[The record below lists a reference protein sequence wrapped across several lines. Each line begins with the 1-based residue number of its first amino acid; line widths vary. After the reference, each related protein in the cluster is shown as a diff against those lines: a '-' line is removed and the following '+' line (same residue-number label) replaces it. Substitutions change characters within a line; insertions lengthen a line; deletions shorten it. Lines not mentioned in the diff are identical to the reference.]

1 MDAARRKAA
10 VPGKHRA
17 LEFGEQHVTVRD
29 RKKLGRWIVLIA
41 AFLIACGAVARLYL
55 RSHPRSRAANSK
67 VERVVPDGAHIRVE
81 VLNATD
87 TKGLARRAMLVLRDA
102 GFDVVFFGNTTER
115 ADTTRILDRSGHAD
129 WAALASKAMGRAKAV
144 ELPDSSRF
152 LDLTVLVGRNW
163 TPPLEPLYP

>member
-1 MDAARRKAA
+1 MTA
-10 VPGKHRA
+10 
-17 LEFGEQHVTVRD
+17 RD
-29 RKKLGRWIVLIA
+29 RKKIGRWIVLIA
-41 AFLIACGAVARLYL
+41 ALLIACGAIARLYL
-55 RSHPRSRAANSK
+55 RTNPRFRASK
-67 VERVVPDGAHIRVE
+67 SAVGRVVPDGTHIRVE

-115 ADTTRILDRSGHAD
+115 ADTTRILDRSGHTD
-129 WAALASKAMGRAKAV
+129 WAALALKAMGRANAV
-144 ELPDSSRF
+144 EMPDSSRF